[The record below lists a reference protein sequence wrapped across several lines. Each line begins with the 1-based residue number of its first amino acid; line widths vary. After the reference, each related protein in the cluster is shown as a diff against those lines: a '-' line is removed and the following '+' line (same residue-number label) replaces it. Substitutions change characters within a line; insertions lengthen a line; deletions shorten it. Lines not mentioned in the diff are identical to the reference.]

1 MYWDNHPKAAKYPYL
16 ARTAVLDIRDEA
28 AVDIFI
34 HLFGGN
40 KRLKKVPNA
49 NHSNTFVWKASG
61 AALNK
66 FLSLIMPYLILKSAQ
81 AKLMAESFKV
91 RGKTTR
97 PITEQE
103 QAALTA
109 FKEEMNELN
118 RTGVGKPP
126 MKVLLGQQHRKLIKG
141 ENKEGFI

>member
-1 MYWDNHPKAAKYPYL
+1 MYWESHPKTAKHPYL
-16 ARTAVLDIRDEA
+16 KRTAVLDIRDEA
-28 AVDIFI
+28 AVDIFV

-40 KRLKKVPNA
+40 KRLKQTAND

-61 AALNK
+61 AALNR
-66 FLSLIMPYLILKSAQ
+66 FLSLITPYLILKSAQ

-103 QAALTA
+103 QAALIA

-118 RTGVGKPP
+118 RTGVGKPQ
-126 MKVLLGQQHRKLIKG
+126 MKVLLGQQHRKLIPG
-141 ENKEGFI
+141 ENKEGFL